1 MSGWETLKA
10 IRLLEERVDALGL
23 AITNPGDFLGNSYNN
38 SHYGDRVALRPKD
51 DSMPHYSRDA
61 IVWLGSLEELNH
73 WLNGVNWAWQY
84 DSMLK
89 ISSHAKRSKAEAD
102 ERNRQLMSTIKHGRL
117 VQGAILGITPEYN
130 EEVDDDMK
138 DDVTF

>member
-1 MSGWETLKA
+1 MSGWDTIKA
-10 IRLLEERVDALGL
+10 IKLLEERVDALGL

-73 WLNGVNWAWQY
+73 WLNGVDWARQY
-84 DSMLK
+84 DTMLK
-89 ISSHAKRSKAEAD
+89 ISDHKKRSKAEAD
-102 ERNRQLMSTIKHGRL
+102 ERNRQLMATIKKSKL
-117 VQGAILGITPEYN
+117 VQGTHPGMFQNDIAVEDDQ
-130 EEVDDDMK
+130 EVP
-138 DDVTF
+138 F